1 MKTITDFEKYFIISE
16 FEDGWGME
24 DDVVFEEQLFD
35 YCTEALFIPDEKI
48 EELNM
53 EQLGLEITLCDLDMD
68 DVKEDWYVNLLKSSS
83 N

>member
-1 MKTITDFEKYFIISE
+1 MKEFERYFLIEE

-24 DDVVFEEQLFD
+24 DDFICEEQLFE

-53 EQLGLEITLCDLDMD
+53 ITGELEIVLKDLELEDMN
-68 DVKEDWYVNLLKSSS
+68 EDWYVNLLKNSKDT
-83 N
+83 

>member
-1 MKTITDFEKYFIISE
+1 MKEFERYFLIEE

-24 DDVVFEEQLFD
+24 DDFICEEQLFE

-53 EQLGLEITLCDLDMD
+53 ISNELEIVLKDLELEDIN
-68 DVKEDWYVNLLKSSS
+68 EDWYVNLLKNSKD

>member
-1 MKTITDFEKYFIISE
+1 MKDLEKYFLIEE

-24 DDVVFEEQLFD
+24 DEFICEEQLFD
-35 YCTEALFIPDEKI
+35 YCTEALFIPDDKI

-53 EQLGLEITLCDLDMD
+53 LDGELEIVLKDLELD
-68 DVKEDWYVNLLKSSS
+68 DIAEDWYVNLLKCSKD